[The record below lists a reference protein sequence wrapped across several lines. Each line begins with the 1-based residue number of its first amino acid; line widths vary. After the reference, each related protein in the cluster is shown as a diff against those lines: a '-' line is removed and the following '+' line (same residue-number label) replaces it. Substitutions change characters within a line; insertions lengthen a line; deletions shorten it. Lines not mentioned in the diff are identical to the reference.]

1 MIVWGACFVS
11 ILILVFWL
19 RIQGVERIP
28 DGQFTGNDAYL
39 YYKQAETIAEQGYL
53 PARDMER
60 WLPLGRD
67 NGQLVTAQMQPTV
80 TDVTAWELPEG
91 AIARLGRGCLWHIS
105 FSPDGRSLAAA
116 TTIGCW
122 LYDLPTLTPLALFET
137 ERGMLQRI
145 AFSRDAQWI
154 ATGNVDGIVKVW
166 NTQTLQC
173 ITNINYRGN
182 MGGSSVRTLHF
193 SEDAQYLAVSNH
205 GRSAVYTW
213 RTDANEPLLRFPI
226 DAEDTKGQIEIV
238 NISYRIFMVDM
249 FQHSSRV
256 LCVI

>member
-1 MIVWGACFVS
+1 M
-11 ILILVFWL
+11 
-19 RIQGVERIP
+19 ERIP
-28 DGQFTGNDAYL
+28 DGQFTDNDAYL
-39 YYKQAETIAEQGYL
+39 YYKQAQTIAEHGYL
-53 PARDMER
+53 PARDMEC

-166 NTQTLQC
+166 NTQTLQ
-173 ITNINYRGN
+173 G
-182 MGGSSVRTLHF
+182 H
-193 SEDAQYLAVSNH
+193 H
-205 GRSAVYTW
+205 
-213 RTDANEPLLRFPI
+213 
-226 DAEDTKGQIEIV
+226 
-238 NISYRIFMVDM
+238 
-249 FQHSSRV
+249 
-256 LCVI
+256 